1 MVVMKARLRMSVLL
15 AAASLVPVC
24 AVAQIASSSSQGINL
39 YSDWLVEGKVVTLQG
54 AAIVGA
60 KVQVVPKNFSAA
72 TRILSTDRQGEF
84 KTDYSLNMDEIKQ
97 FAAEVD
103 VTKKGFRKA
112 SLFLD
117 YGEAGNTPLVHVT
130 LRETGEDSEL
140 LSQADLI
147 SGLAPRLKKLK
158 SSDELSAAGEKDY
171 ARGVAEFLEKNG
183 PDRSL
188 PFFTKVTRRDP
199 SCMPCRTML
208 ALAELAS
215 GDWDGAYHNLAE
227 VSNKILEDRSLG
239 RSEPFVALGVMESWR
254 QQPKS
259 AAGYFVEALKYAP
272 KDPLALQELGRSQLL
287 LQNWGGADE
296 YLGKA
301 IAAGAGPAVR
311 LLRVEA
317 LLGGG
322 QFQAAGS
329 EMTHYL
335 DGRDVKQMPIQ
346 VRGLWA
352 QIEQRNKIEAVYGK
366 GKTKGD
372 QQLDYL
378 HQLPPDLTGLEPAT
392 DQAQLDSIL
401 GGVGKAVAEFFS
413 NFPNTSSLEQ
423 IHQEKLSRKEK
434 VAGELDQK
442 FRYLCFT
449 PTQAWGL
456 GFDEYRVDASGGQ
469 AWLRGRED
477 GYMLTS
483 GFASASLIF
492 HPAYQPQADFRY
504 LGRQKVKGREDY
516 VIAFAQQPA
525 KARVNGAF
533 KSGGTTM
540 ATFSQGLAWI
550 DPQSFQITRLRTD
563 LLRPLPEINL
573 LRETTEIVYGEVH
586 FKGTDAGYWVPQQ
599 VTVSVDWNGKR
610 LRNEHR
616 YSEFKLFR
624 VEANEKAGTRREP
637 GQTPKPTSDPPATP

>member
-1 MVVMKARLRMSVLL
+1 MNARVRMCVLL
-15 AAASLVPVC
+15 ATTSLVPVC
-24 AVAQIASSSSQGINL
+24 AAAQISPPNTSGIGL
-39 YSDWLVEGKVVTLQG
+39 FAQWLLGGRVTTLQG
-54 AAIVGA
+54 AAVVGA
-60 KVQVVPKNFSAA
+60 RVQVIPKSFSASI
-72 TRILSTDRQGEF
+72 RVQLTDRQGEF
-84 KTDYSLNMDEIKQ
+84 QTQYTLNMGEIKE

-117 YGEAGNTPLVHVT
+117 YEEGGKIPFIHIT

-147 SGLAPRLKKLK
+147 SGLAPRLKRLG
-158 SSDELSAAGEKDY
+158 SSDGLSAVGAKDY
-171 ARGVAEFLEKNG
+171 VRGVAEFLENKG
-183 PDRSL
+183 PDRAL
-188 PFFTKVTRRDP
+188 PFFTKVTRRDA

-215 GDWDGAYHNLAE
+215 GDWEGSYRNLVE
-227 VSNKILEDRSLG
+227 ISNKIVRQETPG
-239 RSEPFVALGVMESWR
+239 RPEPLVALGVMESWR
-254 QQPKS
+254 HQPKN

-272 KDPLALQELGRSQLL
+272 QDPLALQELGRSQLSVG
-287 LQNWGGADE
+287 NWGAADE

-311 LLRVEA
+311 LLRAQA
-317 LLGGG
+317 LLGRG

-329 EMTHYL
+329 EMARYL
-335 DGRDVKQMPIQ
+335 DGRDVKQMPLH
-346 VRGLWA
+346 VRELWA
-352 QIEQRNKIEAVYGK
+352 QIEERNRIEAVYGK

-378 HQLPPDLTGLEPAT
+378 HRLPPDLTALEPAT

-401 GGVGKAVAEFFS
+401 SGVGKTVAEFFS
-413 NFPNTSSLEQ
+413 NFPNTSSLEHV
-423 IHQEKLSRKEK
+423 HQEKLSRKEK
-434 VAGELDQK
+434 VASKFDQK

-456 GFDEYRVDASGGQ
+456 GFDEYRVDMAGGET
-469 AWLRGRED
+469 WLRGRED

-504 LGRQKVKGREDY
+504 LGRQKVNGREDY

-533 KSGGTTM
+533 KSGEITM

-550 DPQSFQITRLRTD
+550 DPQSYQITRLRTD

-573 LRETTEIVYGEVH
+573 QRETTEIVYGEVH
-586 FKGTDAGYWVPQQ
+586 FNGMDAGFWVPQQ
-599 VTVSVDWNGKR
+599 VTVSVDWNGKH

-624 VEANEKAGTRREP
+624 VEANEKEGTRREP
-637 GQTPKPTSDPPATP
+637 SQAPKPSSDPSTAR